1 MVNFLNLQKNHCM
14 KKFGLIVFVF
24 FTFITSSFAQEKLG
38 YHISVKMNGVEPDK
52 FVHLAHY
59 YGYNQYLKVDSAKV
73 ENGVLHFK
81 GVEPLKGG
89 IYLIVLSP
97 AKYYDIIVSG
107 TEANF
112 TVEADTADFIKSVK
126 FTGTKENEILFG
138 YRKFLADKSETA
150 MSIQKAMQTQQDP
163 ASVELNKTKMKN
175 LQEEVSSY
183 MKNAVT
189 LNENTFAGKII
200 KANMEPELPKEAPI
214 LPNGKRDSTY
224 LFNLYKKKFFE
235 NIDFSDERM
244 LRTPFIQSKV
254 EKYFKDLVYQVTDS
268 INVDADRVLKL
279 SKKNKEVY
287 RYVLW
292 MVTNKYENIDIV
304 GLDGVFVHLA
314 EDYYLKDADWLD
326 STQKAKFQERV
337 NVLKPIMTGKI
348 MPTLILSDTLGVEQN
363 LANIKAKYTI
373 VYFYSPDCGHCKDH
387 APELVK
393 YYDENKSKGIEVLN
407 VAVDYELD
415 KIKKFVNTY
424 KTGKMR
430 NLWDSKGRY
439 VFRNKFDIYSTPTSY
454 ILDSEKRI
462 LGKRIPIEE
471 FNKFIEFHEKK
482 SMTQKKL

>member
-1 MVNFLNLQKNHCM
+1 M
-14 KKFGLIVFVF
+14 KKFGLTVLLLCSIVLS
-24 FTFITSSFAQEKLG
+24 TSAQEKPG

-52 FVHLAHY
+52 YVHLAHY
-59 YGYNQYLKVDSAKV
+59 YGYNQYLKVDSAKA

-81 GVEPLKGG
+81 GKEPLKGG

-97 AKYYDIIVSG
+97 AKYYDIVVSG
-107 TEANF
+107 NEPEF
-112 TVEADTADFIKSVK
+112 TVEADTSDFIKSVK
-126 FTGTKENEILFG
+126 FTGTKENDILFN
-138 YRKFLADKSETA
+138 YRKFLADKSSEA
-150 MSIQKAMQTQQDP
+150 MEIQKMMQIQKDQVT
-163 ASVELNKTKMKN
+163 AEINRGKMKT
-175 LQEEVSSY
+175 LQDEVTAY

-189 LNENTFAGKII
+189 NNETTFAGKII

-214 LPNGKRDSTY
+214 LANGKRDSTY

-235 NIDFSDERM
+235 NIDFSDERL

-268 INVDADRVLKL
+268 INVDADKVLKMA
-279 SKKNKEVY
+279 KKNKEVY

-292 MVTNKYENIDIV
+292 MVTNKYENIEIV
-304 GLDGVFVHLA
+304 GLDGVFIHLA

-326 STQKAKFQERV
+326 STQRAKFQERV
-337 NVLKPIMTGKI
+337 SILKPIQTGKI
-348 MPTLILSDTLGVEQN
+348 MPALILSDTLGVEQT
-363 LANIKAKYTI
+363 LQSVKAKYTI

-407 VAVDYELD
+407 VAVDYDLD
-415 KIKKFVNTY
+415 KIKKFVSTY

-471 FNKFIEFHEKK
+471 FNKFIEFQEKQAVSK
-482 SMTQKKL
+482 KKL